1 MAKGKQLSDE
11 LKAAR
16 WRESFESKI
25 GIWTLALEGVEVR
38 QAMKLAKVV
47 EELGFDSLF
56 FGEAYGRE
64 AFVNST
70 LLLSATDSL
79 VVGTGI
85 ANIYARD
92 AMAANAAARTI
103 DGAFKDRFIMG
114 LGVSHLPLVERFRG
128 HTYQSPI
135 ETMSAYLDALD
146 KATFMA
152 KGDNDR
158 PTRVIAALGPK
169 MLELSRDLADG
180 AHPYLVTPAHTKMA
194 REILGPDR
202 LLVVEQAVALT
213 NDRDEFLRRAHLHLE
228 FYSGLPNYRNS
239 WKRLGFTDEDF
250 VRGGSEKLKNALVT
264 FGDEESAGNAI
275 QAHLDAGADQV
286 LLQLLGEDISKPP
299 VDDWRRMSDYLK
311 LKST

>member
-1 MAKGKQLSDE
+1 MEFAK
-11 LKAAR
+11 
-16 WRESFESKI
+16 I
-25 GIWTLALEGVEVR
+25 
-38 QAMKLAKVV
+38 V

-64 AFVNST
+64 AFVNSA
-70 LLLSATDSL
+70 LLLSATNSL
-79 VVGTGI
+79 ILGTGI

-103 DGAFKDRFIMG
+103 DDAFSNRFIMG
-114 LGVSHLPLVERFRG
+114 LGVSHSPLVERFRG

-135 ETMSAYLDALD
+135 DTMSGYLNALD

-152 KGDNDR
+152 KGINDR

-202 LLVVEQAVALT
+202 LLIVEQAVALT
-213 NDRDEFLRRAHLHLE
+213 DNRDEFLRRAHLHLE

-239 WKRLGFTDEDF
+239 WKRQGFRDEDF
-250 VRGGSEKLKNALVT
+250 VRGGSEKLKDALVT
-264 FGDEESAGNAI
+264 FGNEEAAGQSI

-286 LLQLLGEDISKPP
+286 LIQLLGEDISKPP
-299 VDDWRRMSDYLK
+299 VDDWKRMSNYLK
-311 LKST
+311 LRSS